1 MAAIA
6 TASNAMTNLLLAA
19 QRSAAAGALVMG
31 ADYRGLGVVRSLG
44 RRDIPVWVLKQSGHL
59 LAATSRYVQRS
70 VAWPVGD
77 DQEQIDFLLNL
88 GAEHQLKDWVLFPT
102 DDFTV
107 ALISRHHKTLAN
119 EYRIGLTPWE
129 KLRWVCDKRL
139 LYSLATQLAIPQP
152 WTACPRSR
160 EELAAIDRPFPVI
173 LKPAMRLKLNRFT
186 LAKAWRVDDHQ
197 SLLARYDEACSLL
210 PPEMLMIQ
218 EFVPGG
224 GEAQFSYAALC
235 KDGRPLASVVARRTR
250 QYPNDFGRLSTYVE
264 TVDVPDVVALATRL
278 LAAVGLTGLVEVEF
292 KRDARSGHYRLL
304 DVNPRVWGWHSL
316 CARAGVDFPYLLWRL
331 VHEEPFAEVHG
342 RSGVQWMRMSTDLL
356 SALFEM
362 LRRRLSLGEYVRSL
376 RRPHESAIY
385 ATDDPLP
392 GLVELPLLAYLFGKR
407 LFGDSAV

>member
-1 MAAIA
+1 MNR
-6 TASNAMTNLLLAA
+6 TLYVES
-19 QRSAAAGALVMG
+19 RSAAKGALVMG

-44 RRDIPVWVLKQSGHL
+44 RRGIPVWVLKQSGHL

-88 GAEHQLKDWVLFPT
+88 GAEQQLKDWVLFPT
-102 DDFTV
+102 DDSTV
-107 ALISRHHKTLAN
+107 ALISRHHQTLSN
-119 EYRIGLTPWE
+119 EYRIAVPCWE

-139 LYSLATQLAIPQP
+139 LHRLADGLAIPQP
-152 WTACPRSR
+152 WTACPHTR
-160 EELAAIDRPFPVI
+160 EELAAIDCPFPVI
-173 LKPAMRLKLNRFT
+173 LKPAMRLEQNRFT
-186 LAKAWRVDDHQ
+186 MAKAWRVDDHR
-197 SLLARYDEACSLL
+197 SLMARYDEACTLL
-210 PPEMLMIQ
+210 PPEMLMVQ

-235 KDGRPLASVVARRTR
+235 KEGRPLASVVARRTR

-264 TVDVPDVVALATRL
+264 TVDVADVAAPAARL
-278 LAAVGLTGLVEVEF
+278 VAAVGLTGLVEVEF
-292 KRDARSGHYRLL
+292 KRDARSGLYRLL

-331 VHEEPFAEVHG
+331 AHEEPVPEIHG
-342 RSGVQWMRMSTDLL
+342 CSGVRWMRMSMDLP
-356 SALFEM
+356 SALSEI
-362 LRRRLSLGEYVRSL
+362 LHGRLSVGDYIRSL
-376 RRPHESAIY
+376 QRPHESAIY

-407 LFGDSAV
+407 LFGGSAV